1 MKTWEMNLGR
11 KGLRMLWP
19 MILAGLMGLN
29 SCKNDIETINAL
41 TSELNLPDQS
51 GFNIEIT
58 YTDSGKLQGKIF
70 APEINKYS
78 RKEEPYTE
86 FPKGLKVVFYDSLE
100 RPRSSIQ
107 AKYAIYSEK
116 KQLWE
121 ARNQVI
127 AENPGQGKKLETE
140 QMFWDQKAERIYS
153 DKFTRLTNSD
163 GIFYGEGGF
172 ESRQDLTKWKLKGSS
187 GTVNVKN
194 EEATPGKNELNR
206 SQ

>member
-1 MKTWEMNLGR
+1 MKSPAMKTRITVHCILWATLVIGST
-11 KGLRMLWP
+11 GLF
-19 MILAGLMGLN
+19 

-51 GFNIEIT
+51 GYNIEIS
-58 YTDSGKLQGKIF
+58 YTDSGKLQGKIL
-70 APEINKYS
+70 APEINKYD

-100 RPRSSIQ
+100 RPESYIQ
-107 AKYAIYSEK
+107 AKYAIYYEK

-127 AENPGQGKKLETE
+127 AENPTNGKKLETE
-140 QMFWDQKAERIYS
+140 QMFWDQKAGRIYS
-153 DKFTRLTNSD
+153 EKFTRLTNSD

-172 ESRQDLTKWKLKGSS
+172 ESRQDLSKWKLKGSS
-187 GTVNVKN
+187 GIVNVRD
-194 EEATPGKNELNR
+194 EEKTP
-206 SQ
+206 